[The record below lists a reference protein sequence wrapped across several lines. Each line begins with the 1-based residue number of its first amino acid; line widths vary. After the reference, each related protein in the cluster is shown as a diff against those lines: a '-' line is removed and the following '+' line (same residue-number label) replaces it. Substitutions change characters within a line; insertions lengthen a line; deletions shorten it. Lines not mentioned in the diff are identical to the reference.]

1 MDVSNG
7 ATQSLAAPLA
17 DGTGALGAIVFP
29 IAALAVVGLL
39 IGGFLLGKRK
49 KDTELPPPTP
59 GEQPRKPEGRTHIE
73 ERDPHASDSFPDDG
87 SALNP
92 YQLDDHGNEPLP
104 PHPDDPR
111 TDTDPPRT

>member
-17 DGTGALGAIVFP
+17 DGTGALAAVLFP

-49 KDTELPPPTP
+49 KDTELPPPHP
-59 GEQPRKPEGRTHIE
+59 DEQPPKPEGRTHIDT
-73 ERDPHASDSFPDDG
+73 RDPHAPDRFPDDG
-87 SALNP
+87 SALTP
-92 YQLDDHGNEPLP
+92 HQLDDHGNAPLP

-111 TDTDPPRT
+111 TDTDPPRS

>member
-17 DGTGALGAIVFP
+17 DGTGALAAVLFP

-49 KDTELPPPTP
+49 KDAELPPPLP
-59 GEQPRKPEGRTHIE
+59 HEQPTKPEGRTHIDAH
-73 ERDPHASDSFPDDG
+73 DPHASDRFPADG

-92 YQLDDHGNEPLP
+92 HQLDDHGNAPLP
-104 PHPDDPR
+104 PHQDDPR
-111 TDTDPPRT
+111 TDTDPPRS